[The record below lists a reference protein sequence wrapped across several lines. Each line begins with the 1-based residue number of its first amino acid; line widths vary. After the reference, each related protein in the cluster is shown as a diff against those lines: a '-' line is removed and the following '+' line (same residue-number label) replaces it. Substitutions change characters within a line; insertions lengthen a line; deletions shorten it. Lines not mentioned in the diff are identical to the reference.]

1 MLKNAGGAGDGP
13 LFLFLIV
20 IILTSIL
27 VIILANILV
36 DILVNILI
44 LNNASNF
51 SVICNLFY
59 FKKKEE
65 RMIDLFFL
73 QNVEYKNI
81 LTVEELQLGEK
92 AVTSISGPSGGGKTT
107 LLRLLN
113 NIISPDRGDIFY
125 QKRRLEE
132 YEPLELRRRVM
143 MLPQNPILYGNSIR
157 ESFLKAQEFSGSVVS
172 LTEAEELMEHLHL
185 EKKME
190 DTTEELSGGER
201 QRIALAR
208 LLLISPE
215 TMLLDEPTASLDSS
229 NERGI
234 VHFLADYA
242 RSRSRKVIMVT
253 HAPEVAADVA
263 DQEVIIEDGH
273 LKSSKFNSP

>member
-1 MLKNAGGAGDGP
+1 MA
-13 LFLFLIV
+13 LFL
-20 IILTSIL
+20 
-27 VIILANILV
+27 
-36 DILVNILI
+36 
-44 LNNASNF
+44 
-51 SVICNLFY
+51 
-59 FKKKEE
+59 
-65 RMIDLFFL
+65 L

-81 LTVEELQLGEK
+81 LTVEELQLGER

-113 NIISPDRGDIFY
+113 NIISPDRGKIFY
-125 QKRRLEE
+125 QERNLEE

-143 MLPQNPILYGNSIR
+143 MLPQNPILYGDSIR
-157 ESFLKAQEFSGSVVS
+157 ESFLKAQEFSGSEIS
-172 LTEAEELMEHLHL
+172 LTEAEAMLEQLHL
-185 EKKME
+185 EKKLE

-229 NERGI
+229 NERDI
-234 VHFLADYA
+234 VDFLGEYA
-242 RSRSRKVIMVT
+242 RSRGKKIIMVT
-253 HAPEVAADVA
+253 HAPEVAGSVA

-273 LKSSKFNSP
+273 LKSSKFNDL